1 MDMSWLLQVSANGT
15 VADGAAIDPGT
26 VVSAV
31 VVLVLAY
38 AAGRVLSAS
47 LTAVADRLA
56 KHRFRVTLLIP
67 LTKFAVYGAALYLI
81 VTTLFELT
89 SAQLVAF
96 SGLLGA
102 AIGLGLKDLL
112 ADIVGGLILVVEQ
125 PYQVGDK
132 VAIEDHY
139 GEITDIGLRSTEL
152 LTPNDTVVVVPNFTF
167 LNDAVANANDSAAE
181 MLVVVEFYIDVDADA
196 DRAREIVEDA
206 LLTSPYVRVSPE
218 HRYTVLVGDDHYYR
232 TLTGKAYV
240 TDLRNEYPFKTDV
253 TERVLDAF
261 AQEGIESPKVPAG
274 GGQALPGE

>member
-274 GGQALPGE
+274 GGQAPPGE

>member
-1 MDMSWLLQVSANGT
+1 MSWLAQASANET
-15 VADGAAIDPGT
+15 VTDSAAVDPGT
-26 VVSAV
+26 VLSAI
-31 VVLVLAY
+31 VVLVAAY
-38 AAGRVLSAS
+38 ATGRVLSAG

-56 KHRFRVTLLIP
+56 QHRFRVTLLIP
-67 LTKFAVYGAALYLI
+67 LLKFTVYGTALYII

-132 VAIEDHY
+132 VAIGDHY
-139 GEITDIGLRSTEL
+139 GEITDIGLRSTQL
-152 LTPNDTVVVVPNFTF
+152 MTPNDTVVVVPNFTF

-196 DRAREIVEDA
+196 ARAREIVEDA

-240 TDLRNEYPFKTDV
+240 NDLRNEYPFKTDV

-261 AQEGIESPKVPAG
+261 AREGIESPKVPAG
-274 GGQALPGE
+274 GGQELPGE

>member
-1 MDMSWLLQVSANGT
+1 MSWLAQSAT
-15 VADGAAIDPGT
+15 PDGVTDSAAIDPGT

-31 VVLVLAY
+31 VVLVAAY
-38 AAGRVLSAS
+38 AVGRLLSAG
-47 LTAVADRLA
+47 LTAAADRLA
-56 KHRFRVTLLIP
+56 QHRFRVTLLIP
-67 LTKFAVYGAALYLI
+67 LLKFTVYGTALYLI

-132 VAIEDHY
+132 VAIGDHY
-139 GEITDIGLRSTEL
+139 GEITDIGLRSTQL
-152 LTPNDTVVVVPNFTF
+152 MTPNDTVVVVPNFTF

-206 LLTSPYVRVSPE
+206 LLTSPYVSVSRE
-218 HRYTVLVGDDHYYR
+218 HRYTVLVEDDHYYR

-240 TDLRNEYPFKTDV
+240 NDLRNEYPFKTDV

-261 AQEGIESPKVPAG
+261 AREGIESPKVPAG
-274 GGQALPGE
+274 GSQVAE

>member
-1 MDMSWLLQVSANGT
+1 MSWLLQVSANGT

-132 VAIEDHY
+132 VAIGDHY
-139 GEITDIGLRSTEL
+139 GEITDIGLRSTQL
-152 LTPNDTVVVVPNFTF
+152 MTPNDTVVVVLNFTF

-206 LLTSPYVRVSPE
+206 MLTSPYVRVSPE

>member
-1 MDMSWLLQVSANGT
+1 MAVSPLAQASTPDPVTDG
-15 VADGAAIDPGT
+15 VALDPGT
-26 VVSAV
+26 LVSALL
-31 VVLVLAY
+31 VLVAAY
-38 AAGRVLSAS
+38 AVGRILSAG

-56 KHRFRVTLLIP
+56 QHRFRVTLLIP
-67 LTKFAVYGAALYLI
+67 LLKFAVYGAALYL
-81 VTTLFELT
+81 VVSTLFELT
-89 SAQLVAF
+89 GTQLVAF

-132 VAIEDHY
+132 VAIGDHY
-139 GEITDIGLRSTEL
+139 GEITDIGLRSTRL
-152 LTPNDTVVVVPNFTF
+152 MTPNDTVVVVPNFSF

-206 LLTSPYVRVSPE
+206 LLTSPYVQVSPE
-218 HRYTVLVGDDHYYR
+218 HRYTVLVSDDHYYR

-240 TDLRNEYPFKTDV
+240 NDLRNEYPFKTDV

-261 AQEGIESPKVPAG
+261 AREGIESPKVPAG
-274 GGQALPGE
+274 GKQPPE

>member
-1 MDMSWLLQVSANGT
+1 MSWLLQVSANGT

>member
-1 MDMSWLLQVSANGT
+1 MAVSPLAQASTPAAVGDG
-15 VADGAAIDPGT
+15 VALDPGT
-26 VVSAV
+26 LASALL
-31 VVLVLAY
+31 VLVAAY
-38 AAGRVLSAS
+38 AAGRLLSAG

-56 KHRFRVTLLIP
+56 QHRFRVTLLIP
-67 LTKFAVYGAALYLI
+67 LLKFAVYGAALYLI
-81 VTTLFELT
+81 VSTLFELT
-89 SAQLVAF
+89 STQLVAF

-132 VAIEDHY
+132 VAIGDHY
-139 GEITDIGLRSTEL
+139 GEITDIGLRSSQL
-152 LTPNDTVVVVPNFTF
+152 ITPNDTVVVVPNFTF

-206 LLTSPYVRVSPE
+206 LLTSPYVQVSPE
-218 HRYTVLVGDDHYYR
+218 HRYTVLVADDHYYR

-240 TDLRNEYPFKTDV
+240 NDLRNEYPFKTDV

-274 GGQALPGE
+274 GSQKLPGD